1 MLKVSEKKHKPF
13 FASANSLWAKQF
25 FCCFLQMLSAAA
37 TIEVSV
43 LYLQGSVPCHVN
55 LLAWTVFKNICFPF
69 LLHKLT
75 SISRRNWSCKEIPS
89 SQNSDYSVLHF
100 LCSGQWKHCFECMK
114 VNFSKSL
121 QNKITPFKHYEVFS
135 YLQNHQLWDILVF
148 YKSSYS
154 ETWQNTQFMIAILFF
169 FIFTT

>member
-75 SISRRNWSCKEIPS
+75 SIPGEIGLARKSRVHKTVTIVSSISSVVVNKNIALSVWKSTSVNHFTIKSRRLNTMKSFLTFKIINSVIFLYFIKVLTLKLGKIPS
-89 SQNSDYSVLHF
+89 S
-100 LCSGQWKHCFECMK
+100 W
-114 VNFSKSL
+114 
-121 QNKITPFKHYEVFS
+121 
-135 YLQNHQLWDILVF
+135 
-148 YKSSYS
+148 
-154 ETWQNTQFMIAILFF
+154 
-169 FIFTT
+169 